1 MDLCHNLKGRIIVY
15 CLELEPDSEGR
26 PYRYVGST
34 SSCERRCAEHMGV
47 ANGKGASWCASH
59 KPIDIISVRVCNTQ
73 EEAAAMEV
81 MLTSLHQATI
91 GYQQV
96 RGGRWN
102 MNQDMK
108 KKPPY
113 FDKVQEYFL
122 DLSLIHI

>member
-34 SSCERRCAEHMGV
+34 TSCERRCAEHMGV

-59 KPIDIISVRVCNTQ
+59 KPIDIVSVRICNTQ

-81 MLTSLHQATI
+81 MLTSLHQATS

-96 RGGRWN
+96 RGGEVEHEPGYE
-102 MNQDMK
+102 K
-108 KKPPY
+108 EAPV
-113 FDKVQEYFL
+113 F
-122 DLSLIHI
+122 